1 MDTVTEAEPLKG
13 RTILVVDDEPDQLTY
28 IAAVLEDSGA
38 TIRKATDGEE
48 ALAAIREEK
57 PDLMTL
63 DLEMPG
69 KNGIDVFVEV
79 REDPALKDLPVC
91 VVTGN
96 PEMRKLIYER
106 PALPL
111 PEGFLDKPVSEE
123 TLILNIRKI
132 FEIGK

>member
-1 MDTVTEAEPLKG
+1 MTAAEPLEG

-28 IAAVLEDSGA
+28 IAAVLEDAGA
-38 TIRKATDGEE
+38 TIRKAHDGEE
-48 ALAAIREEK
+48 AMEALRKER

-69 KNGIDVFVEV
+69 KNGIDVFIEV
-79 REDPALKDLPVC
+79 REDPNLKDLPVC
-91 VVTGN
+91 VITGN
-96 PEMRKLIYER
+96 PEMRRLIYER
-106 PALPL
+106 PATPL

-132 FEIGK
+132 FEVGK